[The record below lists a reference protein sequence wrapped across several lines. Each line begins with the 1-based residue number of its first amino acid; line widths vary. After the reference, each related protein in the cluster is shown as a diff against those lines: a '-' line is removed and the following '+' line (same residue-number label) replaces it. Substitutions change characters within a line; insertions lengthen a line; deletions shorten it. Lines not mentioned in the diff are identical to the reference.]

1 MTKTNTYCALPFVH
15 FAVKPDGVAKPCCR
29 FVHWDKPQSAE
40 FWAANN
46 HNKIGTDG
54 VLNGEQFES
63 VREAMLK
70 GERVHGCWKCY
81 QEEQR
86 VGYSMR
92 TMANDRWGN
101 TEGAVT
107 FKYLEVSFG
116 NYCNLSCRTCN
127 SNLSTTWYDD
137 DLALSRVYKEN
148 RASRKILD
156 VGFQWKPE
164 DFANIEEIKFVG
176 GEPMLNPN
184 FGKFLETVLAGGNA
198 HNTKLTIFTNTSWF
212 PKQKIIDLL
221 TQFGEVL
228 LCLSIDS
235 VGKYNDYI
243 RNGSD
248 WQTLSGCATRWL
260 GLEAE
265 VDCVGV
271 CVAPTI
277 NILNIDNIHLLFDWW
292 YQQRLDRKLGFNP
305 GHPEQMM
312 PGDFV
317 ISVVYFPQALSVDN
331 YPQKY
336 QLADKYRELRK
347 KYTQDTVYVD
357 KFFNRIIDTL
367 TNNTDESRDLR
378 SFIEYNKDLDALR
391 DQSFQQTYPEFY
403 KLIQEEYEQTPG
415 RLGEQ

>member
-1 MTKTNTYCALPFVH
+1 MAKTDTYCALPFVH

-29 FVHWDKPQSAE
+29 FVHWDKPDSAE

-46 HNKIGTDG
+46 HNKIGTDA
-54 VLNGEQFES
+54 VLNGEQFAS
-63 VREAMLK
+63 VREAMLN

-81 QEEQR
+81 QEEER

-92 TMANDRWGN
+92 TMANDRWGD
-101 TEGAVT
+101 TDDTVT

-127 SNLSTTWYDD
+127 SNLSTTWYED

-148 RASRKILD
+148 RASRKIMD
-156 VGFQWKPE
+156 IDFTWKPE

-184 FGKFLETVLAGGNA
+184 FAKFLETVLAGGNA

-228 LCLSIDS
+228 MCLSIDS

-248 WQTLSGCATRWL
+248 WTTLSGCALRWL
-260 GLEAE
+260 DLESDTAN
-265 VDCVGV
+265 VGA
-271 CVAPTI
+271 CIAPTI
-277 NILNIDNIHLLFDWW
+277 NILNIDNIHLLFEWW
-292 YQQRLDRKLGFNP
+292 YEQRKQRQLGFKL

-317 ISVVYFPQALSVDN
+317 TSMVYYPQAYSVDN
-331 YPQKY
+331 YPNKS
-336 QLADKYRELRK
+336 QLADEYRELRK
-347 KYTQDTVYVD
+347 LYTEDSEYVD
-357 KFFNRIIDTL
+357 KFYNRIINIL
-367 TNNTDESRDLR
+367 TKNVNESKDLR
-378 SFIEYNKDLDALR
+378 SFIEYNKDLDKLR
-391 DQSFQQTYPEFY
+391 SQSFAQVYPRFY
-403 KLIQEEYEQTPG
+403 QMIQEQYDSVQG
-415 RLGEQ
+415 RLDET